1 MEIAGHSA
9 LEMTMNVYGH
19 VTLDDKRDA
28 LDRLGALFEEA
39 EMTPVGVSTLVSAR
53 SWSRGVCGPRH
64 GAPDAQ
70 KPRSRAI

>member
-28 LDRLGALFEEA
+28 LDRLGDLFEED
-39 EMTPVGVSTLVSAR
+39 E
-53 SWSRGVCGPRH
+53 
-64 GAPDAQ
+64 
-70 KPRSRAI
+70 K